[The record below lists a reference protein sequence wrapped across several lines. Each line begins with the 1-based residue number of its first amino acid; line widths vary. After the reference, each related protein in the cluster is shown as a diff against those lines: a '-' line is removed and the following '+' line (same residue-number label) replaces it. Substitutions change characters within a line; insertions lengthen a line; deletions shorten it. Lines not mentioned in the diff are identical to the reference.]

1 MIKLESV
8 SFAYQHENVLHNIQ
22 LSVTDGE
29 FVGLIGPNGAGKSTL
44 LKLVDRIIH
53 PGSGRLFVKNKPL
66 ESYTR
71 RELARIMG
79 YVQQNFTTV
88 FNYSVLDIVLMGR
101 FPYQRAW
108 EFESK
113 LDRDI
118 ALEAMETTDCIHLR
132 EREFATLSGGE
143 KQLIILAS
151 ALAQEPEIL
160 LLDEPTAAL
169 DLKHQFHFYQILK
182 KLQLEQ
188 KKTIIT
194 VTHDVNLASQFCD
207 RIIILK
213 NGKIKADGPAQKV
226 IQASLIQDI
235 YGLAVQVIPHPESNL
250 PVILPTI
257 PGRGK

>member
-8 SFAYQHENVLHNIQ
+8 EFSYYQQNVLHDIQ
-22 LSVTDGE
+22 LSVAAGE

-44 LKLVDRIIH
+44 LKLIDRIIH
-53 PGSGRLFVKNKPL
+53 PGSGQLYLQNKPL

-71 RELARIMG
+71 KELARIIG
-79 YVQQNFTTV
+79 YVQQDFSTV
-88 FNYSVLDIVLMGR
+88 YNYAVFDIILMGR
-101 FPYQRAW
+101 FPYQKAW
-108 EFESK
+108 KFESK
-113 LDRDI
+113 WDREI
-118 ALEAMETTDCIHLR
+118 ALKAMETTDCIHLK

-151 ALAQEPEIL
+151 ALAQEPDIL

-182 KLQLEQ
+182 KLQLQEG
-188 KKTIIT
+188 KTIIT

-213 NGKIKADGPAQKV
+213 EGRIKADGPVKEV
-226 IQASLIQDI
+226 LQASLIQEIYDI
-235 YGLAVQVIPHPESNL
+235 PVQVIPHPESKL

-257 PGRGK
+257 TSKSR